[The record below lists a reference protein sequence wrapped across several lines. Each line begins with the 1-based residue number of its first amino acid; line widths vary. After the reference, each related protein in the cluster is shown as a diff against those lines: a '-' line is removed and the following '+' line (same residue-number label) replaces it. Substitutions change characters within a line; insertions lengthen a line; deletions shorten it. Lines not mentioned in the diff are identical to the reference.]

1 MARREG
7 DQWPVRVEVGGGRI
21 AGSLRL
27 SAAGGGLH
35 RLQGELQTTDVE
47 VSALTAPSKPLTGK
61 LQAQTT
67 LRAEFRAAGQIADAL
82 KAAHGDGKLSSE
94 EAASLKSMLI
104 EKTLAKL
111 SEPAYALL
119 KSAAVDVEALI
130 SGAGESW
137 IEQINAKTAA

>member
-1 MARREG
+1 MEQLLDYG
-7 DQWPVRVEVGGGRI
+7 LQI
-21 AGSLRL
+21 AATLLVTLIGVLGAFLTAKL
-27 SAAGGGLH
+27 SANAK
-35 RLQGELQTTDVE
+35 LQNIDAAQKELIRAAEITVGELKQTV
-47 VSALTAPSKPLTGK
+47 
-61 LQAQTT
+61 
-67 LRAEFRAAGQIADAL
+67 ADAL

>member
-1 MARREG
+1 MEQLLDYG
-7 DQWPVRVEVGGGRI
+7 LQI
-21 AGSLRL
+21 AATLLVTLIGVLGAFLTAKL
-27 SAAGGGLH
+27 SANAK
-35 RLQGELQTTDVE
+35 LQNIDAAQKELIRAAEITVGELKQTV
-47 VSALTAPSKPLTGK
+47 
-61 LQAQTT
+61 
-67 LRAEFRAAGQIADAL
+67 ADAL
-82 KAAHGDGKLSSE
+82 KAAHEDGKLSAE
-94 EAASLKSMLI
+94 EAESLKSMLI